1 MDIGAMRH
9 RIKIQKSEV
18 IVDAV
23 GNHISSWTDFY
34 SCWAEVNKASGREY
48 GVNPETISEDTLVF
62 RVRWCSKI
70 SALNSKEYRIIF
82 DGAVFDIY
90 MQSKIMSSLEQV
102 RDLKNKI
109 LQLDAVLNKM

>member
-9 RIKIQKSEV
+9 RIKIQKSAV
-18 IVDAV
+18 AVDAV

-70 SALNSKEYRIIF
+70 SALNSKEYRIIY
-82 DGAVFDIY
+82 DNLVYNISAPPDDIQFRHEQY
-90 MQSKIMSSLEQV
+90 KITATLEVHHV
-102 RDLKNKI
+102 R
-109 LQLDAVLNKM
+109 